1 MKLKLLIVS
10 LLAPLALLLPATVM
24 AAPDCS
30 DPATLTTTDAIQCG
44 ADKGAG
50 VPDGTNPGTKLN
62 TTIGNLVNVISIVVG
77 IAAVVMIM
85 VGGARFVSSGGK
97 EDSIK
102 AAKSTVAYALVGLLV
117 VALAQIIVR
126 FVLNKTT

>member
-10 LLAPLALLLPATVM
+10 LLAPLALLLPAAVM
-24 AAPDCS
+24 AAPDCA
-30 DPATLTTTDAIQCG
+30 DPATLTTADAIQCG
-44 ADKGAG
+44 ANEGAG
-50 VPDGTNPGTKLN
+50 VPGGANPGTKLN
-62 TTIGNLVNVISIVVG
+62 TTIGNIVNLISVVVG

-102 AAKSTVAYALVGLLV
+102 AAKSTVVYALIGLII